1 MESNKIVKSN
11 NYMISLAL
19 NFIIDIMLN
28 HFQIKKINIKSYL
41 DFCKSE
47 KRKPF
52 NDFVEYI
59 LTKVPDNT
67 FIVNHNKYNKYKFYI
82 CDNKVFFS
90 KLGEEENI
98 VIGKF

>member
-1 MESNKIVKSN
+1 MK
-11 NYMISLAL
+11 SLAL

-28 HFQIKKINIKSYL
+28 HFQIKKNDTKSYL

-52 NDFVEYI
+52 DDFIEYI
-59 LTKVPDNT
+59 LTKVPNNT
-67 FIVNHNKYNKYKFYI
+67 FIINHNKYNKCKFYI
-82 CDNKVFFS
+82 SDNKVFFS
-90 KLGEEENI
+90 KIGEKENI